1 MNLSEQNKSLL
12 LKIGAWTA
20 VLAAEAAV
28 LMADYGASSAS
39 EFLSRYLRGY
49 LLPTLHYAALF
60 FIHDLLLL
68 PILMRRRKVAVYA
81 LSTVL
86 LLVFFCISCIRF
98 RSAPPRP
105 DGDRPRDEFF
115 SMGEPPSEPF
125 GMMPPEHRP
134 DDLYDMGA
142 GDRGGEG
149 KDMGGM
155 HPMDP
160 AVTQLL
166 LALLLIGGD
175 LGWGYCKRYYS
186 EKSRLEMLEAEN
198 RQYRTE
204 RVKTEV
210 AASSG
215 VVPGVNTA
223 ADAGVGASAPAAAGA
238 AAANNNAAGK
248 VVFFKADSKIVKVN
262 VEDICYIESMSEY
275 LKIYVQ
281 GEAQP
286 KVVLMSFQKLFEKLP
301 SSIFVR
307 VHRSYALNLAKVV
320 EVSNGFAL
328 MEGGKSLPISDS
340 YKAQL
345 LARLNY

>member
-1 MNLSEQNKSLL
+1 MKLSEQNKSLL
-12 LKIGAWTA
+12 IKIGAWTA
-20 VLAAEAAV
+20 VFAAEAAV

-39 EFLSRYLRGY
+39 EFVSRYLRGY
-49 LLPTLHYAALF
+49 LLPTLPYAALF

-81 LSTVL
+81 LSTAL
-86 LLVFFCISCIRF
+86 LLAFFCISCIRF

-105 DGDRPRDEFF
+105 GGDMPWDEFF

-134 DDLYDMGA
+134 DDRYNIGA
-142 GDRGGEG
+142 GDMGGAG
-149 KDMGGM
+149 KEMGGM

-166 LALLLIGGD
+166 LALILIGGD

-198 RQYRTE
+198 RKYRTE
-204 RVKTEV
+204 RVKPDGDA

-215 VVPGVNTA
+215 VVSGVN
-223 ADAGVGASAPAAAGA
+223 A
-238 AAANNNAAGK
+238 AAASLAGNNNAAGK

-307 VHRSYALNLAKVV
+307 IHRSYALNLAKVV
-320 EVSNGFAL
+320 EVSNGFVL

-345 LARLNY
+345 LARLNS